1 MNYTIGQ
8 VSKALNISVQAIRLY
23 QKKKLI
29 EPTEVNDETGYRYF
43 DEEEMGK
50 IWRIKVLQS
59 AGFQLSEIQALE
71 ELSLREIQDVFNEK
85 RTQLNDEIKIKNMSL
100 AYLDRQINAID
111 IFESDPKIEVKYI
124 KTRYGHAFGLDERPT
139 LYEHLSDL
147 NNVQGDFG
155 VNLEVSFQPSRR
167 ISLTVEDM
175 TLKDL
180 FAIYQDDRE
189 GASIQEAGLYICYH
203 YKKGMKVKE
212 IYKKLRAYAKE
223 NGYTLRGDAI
233 ELILI
238 NDNLVHQSKYNL
250 FEIQIAVTKD

>member
-23 QKKKLI
+23 QKKNLI

-43 DEEEMGK
+43 DEEEMGR

-59 AGFQLSEIQALE
+59 AGFHLSEIKALE
-71 ELSLREIQDVFNEK
+71 ELSLRDIQDVIKEK
-85 RTQLNDEIKIKNMSL
+85 REQLNDEIKIKNMSL
-100 AYLDRQINAID
+100 AYLDRQIKAID
-111 IFESDPKIEVKYI
+111 IFESDSKISIKYI
-124 KTRYGHAFGLDERPT
+124 NRRYGHAFGLEDQT
-139 LYEHLSDL
+139 TFYDHLLDL
-147 NNVQGDFG
+147 SNIKGDLG
-155 VNLEVSFQPSRR
+155 INLEVSYVPSRR
-167 ISLTVEDM
+167 INLTEDGM

-180 FAIYQDDRE
+180 FAIYQDERE
-189 GASIQEAGLYICYH
+189 GASIQEAGIYICYH
-203 YKKGMKVKE
+203 YKKGMKIKS

-238 NDNLVHQSKYNL
+238 NGNLVHESKYNL
-250 FEIQIAVTKD
+250 FEIQLAVIKD